1 MQLVCWVVDYS
12 QFQFDFLQI
21 MRSSRGNSIKDWLWS
36 GLLSVPLIGFSLY
49 RHSGTK
55 LNLLLVVGIN
65 VILLCVIWFMLDI
78 IITICF
84 DDSSRMDRQRRE
96 EELKGRSSK
105 KAHEAEQSI
114 LNRVYYAFKILLYF
128 LSFTLWE
135 WEVTQIRWFFNIGCS
150 NSKIVCFNNLTLVF
164 FVQLFSSIC
173 LEFLIQA
180 TSPQTGGQQS
190 GGSLKSMK
198 DNKSSQQDKEKDVQ
212 DGPAL
217 KVAGP
222 EGEITAGSCR

>member
-1 MQLVCWVVDYS
+1 MYEA
-12 QFQFDFLQI
+12 
-21 MRSSRGNSIKDWLWS
+21 
-36 GLLSVPLIGFSLY
+36 
-49 RHSGTK
+49 
-55 LNLLLVVGIN
+55 
-65 VILLCVIWFMLDI
+65 
-78 IITICF
+78 ICS

-114 LNRVYYAFKILLYF
+114 LNRVYYVFKILLYF
-128 LSFTLWE
+128 LSFALWE
-135 WEVTQIRWFFNIGCS
+135 GGVTQIRWF
-150 NSKIVCFNNLTLVF
+150 SKIARFNDLTLVS
-164 FVQLFSSIC
+164 LFNFAHLSVLGSS
-173 LEFLIQA
+173 IQA
-180 TSPQTGGQQS
+180 TSPQTRGQQS

-198 DNKSSQQDKEKDVQ
+198 DNKSSQQDKDVQ